1 MVQSPNIDW
10 NSSNSLIFSHSDMVA
25 TIILLFCRLEALV
38 DNIEIASK
46 SDDRPDAEHAQSPL
60 QVKPILTMVSNVTDV

>member
-1 MVQSPNIDW
+1 
-10 NSSNSLIFSHSDMVA
+10 MVA

-38 DNIEIASK
+38 NNIEIASK